1 MITQDTPGREHR
13 AAHAAG
19 AHEVRQAE
27 RHADGL
33 SDLILS
39 STLTPD
45 GMAAAHGAR
54 GLLFAV
60 LALRETIAAAAADT
74 AGTVTDLDA
83 TLGILAGAV
92 TDTAIGGNGPRLAEA
107 AR

>member
-1 MITQDTPGREHR
+1 MITQDAAGRERR
-13 AAHAAG
+13 AAHTEG
-19 AHEVRQAE
+19 AYEVRQAE

-33 SDLILS
+33 NDLILS

-60 LALRETIAAAAADT
+60 LALRETIAATAADT
-74 AGTVTDLDA
+74 ADTVTDLDA

-92 TDTAIGGNGPRLAEA
+92 TDTAIGGSDARRAEA

>member
-1 MITQDTPGREHR
+1 MISQDTPGREHR
-13 AAHAAG
+13 TAPAAG
-19 AHEVRQAE
+19 TYEVRQAE

-33 SDLILS
+33 NDLVLS
-39 STLTPD
+39 NTLTPD
-45 GMAAAHGAR
+45 GMATAHGAR

-60 LALRETIAAAAADT
+60 LALRETIAATAADT
-74 AGTVTDLDA
+74 ADTVTDLDA

-92 TDTAIGGNGPRLAEA
+92 TDAVIGDNGPRLAEA

>member
-1 MITQDTPGREHR
+1 MMTQETAARERR
-13 AAHAAG
+13 AAHTEG
-19 AHEVRQAE
+19 TYEVRQAE

-33 SDLILS
+33 NDLILS
-39 STLTPD
+39 NTLTPD

-60 LALRETIAAAAADT
+60 LALRETIAATAADT
-74 AGTVTDLDA
+74 ADTVTDLDA
-83 TLGILAGAV
+83 TLGVIAGAV